1 MPNWCENR
9 IKISGST
16 EKINKLWEDVNSN
29 GLLNALR
36 PQPDNLFLENLDSE
50 KRLELD
56 EDGVPNWYDWRIE
69 NWGTKWEVNTQDLC
83 VEDNGDGTSDIYGDF
98 DSAWSPPIEAYIAF
112 NEADNGCEVEGWYSE
127 FGCDY
132 CGLYNSREG
141 DVYCDSVSAE
151 LALPEA
157 ERSEAFKR
165 IECDINLYE
174 WYFAMREISDEE

>member
-16 EKINKLWEDVNSN
+16 EKIKKLWEKVESD
-29 GLLNALR
+29 GLLNTLR
-36 PQPDNLFLENLDSE
+36 PQPNNLEEYENI
-50 KRLELD
+50 
-56 EDGVPNWYDWRIE
+56 DWRLQS
-69 NWGTKWEVNTQDLC
+69 WGTKWEVNTQDLC
-83 VEDNGDGTSDIYGDF
+83 VEDNGDGTSEIYGDF

-132 CGLYNSREG
+132 CGLYNVREG

>member
-9 IKISGST
+9 IRISGST
-16 EKINKLWEDVNSN
+16 EKINKLWEKVESD
-29 GLLNALR
+29 GLLNTLR
-36 PQPDNLFLENLDSE
+36 PQPNNLEEYENI
-50 KRLELD
+50 
-56 EDGVPNWYDWRIE
+56 DWRLQS
-69 NWGTKWEVNTQDLC
+69 WGTKWEVNTQDLC
-83 VEDNGDGTSDIYGDF
+83 VEDNGDGTSEIYGDF

-112 NEADNGCEVEGWYSE
+112 NESDNGCEVEGWYSE

-132 CGLYNSREG
+132 CGLYNVREG

>member
-9 IKISGST
+9 IRISGST
-16 EKINKLWEDVNSN
+16 EKINKLWEKVESD
-29 GLLNALR
+29 GLLNTLR
-36 PQPDNLFLENLDSE
+36 PQPNNLEEYENI
-50 KRLELD
+50 
-56 EDGVPNWYDWRIE
+56 DWRLQ

-132 CGLYNSREG
+132 CGLYNVREG

>member
-16 EKINKLWEDVNSN
+16 EKINKLWEKVESD

-36 PQPDNLFLENLDSE
+36 PQPKNLEEYENI
-50 KRLELD
+50 
-56 EDGVPNWYDWRIE
+56 DWRLQS
-69 NWGTKWEVNTQDLC
+69 WGTKWEVNTQDLC

-98 DSAWSPPIEAYIAF
+98 DSAWSPPLEAYIAF
-112 NEADNGCEVEGWYSE
+112 NQADNGCEVEGWYSE
-127 FGCDY
+127 FGGDY

>member
-16 EKINKLWEDVNSN
+16 EKINKLWEKVESD

-36 PQPDNLFLENLDSE
+36 PQPKNLEEYENI
-50 KRLELD
+50 
-56 EDGVPNWYDWRIE
+56 DWRLQK
-69 NWGTKWEVNTQDLC
+69 WGTKWEVNTQDLC

-98 DSAWSPPIEAYIAF
+98 DSAWSPPLEAYIAF
-112 NEADNGCEVEGWYSE
+112 NKMNNGCEVEGWYSE

-132 CGLYNSREG
+132 CGLYNVREG

>member
-16 EKINKLWEDVNSN
+16 EKINKLWEKVESD

-36 PQPDNLFLENLDSE
+36 PQPKNLEEYENI
-50 KRLELD
+50 
-56 EDGVPNWYDWRIE
+56 DWRLQK
-69 NWGTKWEVNTQDLC
+69 WGTKWEVNTQDLC

-98 DSAWSPPIEAYIAF
+98 DSAWSPPLEAYIAF
-112 NEADNGCEVEGWYSE
+112 NQADNGCEVEGWYSE
-127 FGCDY
+127 FGGDY

>member
-16 EKINKLWEDVNSN
+16 EKINKLWEKVESD
-29 GLLNALR
+29 GLLNTLR
-36 PQPDNLFLENLDSE
+36 PQPNNLEEYENI
-50 KRLELD
+50 
-56 EDGVPNWYDWRIE
+56 DWRLQK
-69 NWGTKWEVNTQDLC
+69 WGTKWEVNTQDLC

>member
-16 EKINKLWEDVNSN
+16 EKINKLWEEVESD
-29 GLLNALR
+29 GLLNTLR
-36 PQPDNLFLENLDSE
+36 PQPNNLEEYENI
-50 KRLELD
+50 
-56 EDGVPNWYDWRIE
+56 DWRLQ

-132 CGLYNSREG
+132 CGLYNVREG

-151 LALPEA
+151 LELPEA

>member
-16 EKINKLWEDVNSN
+16 EKINKLWEKVESD
-29 GLLNALR
+29 GLLNTLR
-36 PQPDNLFLENLDSE
+36 PQPNNLEEYENI
-50 KRLELD
+50 
-56 EDGVPNWYDWRIE
+56 DWRLQ

-132 CGLYNSREG
+132 CGLYNVREG

>member
-16 EKINKLWEDVNSN
+16 EKINKLWEKVESD
-29 GLLNALR
+29 GLLNTLR
-36 PQPDNLFLENLDSE
+36 PQPNNLEEYENI
-50 KRLELD
+50 
-56 EDGVPNWYDWRIE
+56 DWRLQK
-69 NWGTKWEVNTQDLC
+69 WGTKWEVNTQDLC

-98 DSAWSPPIEAYIAF
+98 DSAWSPPLEAYIAF
-112 NEADNGCEVEGWYSE
+112 NKMNNGCEVEGWYSE

-174 WYFAMREISDEE
+174 WYFAMRDISDEE

>member
-9 IKISGST
+9 IRISGST
-16 EKINKLWEDVNSN
+16 EKINKLWEKVESD
-29 GLLNALR
+29 GLLNTLR
-36 PQPDNLFLENLDSE
+36 PQPNNLEEYENI
-50 KRLELD
+50 
-56 EDGVPNWYDWRIE
+56 DWRLQK
-69 NWGTKWEVNTQDLC
+69 WGTKWEVNTQDLC

-98 DSAWSPPIEAYIAF
+98 DSAWSPPLEAYIAF
-112 NEADNGCEVEGWYSE
+112 NKMNNGCEVEGWYSE

>member
-16 EKINKLWEDVNSN
+16 EKINKLWEKVESD

-36 PQPDNLFLENLDSE
+36 PQPKNLEEYENI
-50 KRLELD
+50 
-56 EDGVPNWYDWRIE
+56 DWRLQS
-69 NWGTKWEVNTQDLC
+69 WGTKWEVNTQDLC

-112 NEADNGCEVEGWYSE
+112 NKMNNGCEVEGWYSE

-132 CGLYNSREG
+132 CGLYNVREG

>member
-16 EKINKLWEDVNSN
+16 EKINKLWEKVESD
-29 GLLNALR
+29 GLLNTLR
-36 PQPDNLFLENLDSE
+36 PQPNNLEEYENI
-50 KRLELD
+50 
-56 EDGVPNWYDWRIE
+56 DWRLQK
-69 NWGTKWEVNTQDLC
+69 WGTKWEVNTQDLC

-98 DSAWSPPIEAYIAF
+98 DSAWSPPVEAYIAF
-112 NEADNGCEVEGWYSE
+112 NKMNNGCEVEGWYSE

>member
-9 IKISGST
+9 IRISGST
-16 EKINKLWEDVNSN
+16 EKINKLWEKVESD
-29 GLLNALR
+29 GLLNTLR
-36 PQPDNLFLENLDSE
+36 PQPNNLEEYENI
-50 KRLELD
+50 
-56 EDGVPNWYDWRIE
+56 DWRLQK
-69 NWGTKWEVNTQDLC
+69 WGTKWEVNTQDLC

-98 DSAWSPPIEAYIAF
+98 DSAWSPPLEAYIAF
-112 NEADNGCEVEGWYSE
+112 NKMNNGCEVEGWYSE

-151 LALPEA
+151 LELPEA

>member
-16 EKINKLWEDVNSN
+16 EKINKLWEKVESD

-36 PQPDNLFLENLDSE
+36 PQPKNLEEYENI
-50 KRLELD
+50 
-56 EDGVPNWYDWRIE
+56 DWRLQS
-69 NWGTKWEVNTQDLC
+69 WGTKWEVNTQDLC
-83 VEDNGDGTSDIYGDF
+83 VEDNGDGTSEIYGDF
-98 DSAWSPPIEAYIAF
+98 DSAWSPPLEAYIAF
-112 NEADNGCEVEGWYSE
+112 NQADNGCEVEGWYSE
-127 FGCDY
+127 FGGDY

>member
-16 EKINKLWEDVNSN
+16 EKINKLWEKVESD

-36 PQPDNLFLENLDSE
+36 PQLKNLEEYENI
-50 KRLELD
+50 
-56 EDGVPNWYDWRIE
+56 DWRLQS
-69 NWGTKWEVNTQDLC
+69 WGTKWEVNTQDLC

-132 CGLYNSREG
+132 CGLYNVREG

>member
-1 MPNWCENR
+1 LQ
-9 IKISGST
+9 S
-16 EKINKLWEDVNSN
+16 
-29 GLLNALR
+29 
-36 PQPDNLFLENLDSE
+36 
-50 KRLELD
+50 
-56 EDGVPNWYDWRIE
+56 
-69 NWGTKWEVNTQDLC
+69 WGTKWEVNTQDLC

-98 DSAWSPPIEAYIAF
+98 DSAWSPPLEAYIAF
-112 NEADNGCEVEGWYSE
+112 NQADNGCEVEGWYSE
-127 FGCDY
+127 FGGDY

-141 DVYCDSVSAE
+141 DICCDSVSAE

>member
-9 IKISGST
+9 IRISGST
-16 EKINKLWEDVNSN
+16 EKINKLWEKVESD
-29 GLLNALR
+29 GLLNTLR
-36 PQPDNLFLENLDSE
+36 PQPNNLEEYENI
-50 KRLELD
+50 
-56 EDGVPNWYDWRIE
+56 DWRLQK
-69 NWGTKWEVNTQDLC
+69 WGTKWEVNTQDLC

-98 DSAWSPPIEAYIAF
+98 DSAWSPPIKAYIAF

-174 WYFAMREISDEE
+174 WYFAMEESV

>member
-16 EKINKLWEDVNSN
+16 EKINKLWEKVESD
-29 GLLNALR
+29 GLLNTLR
-36 PQPDNLFLENLDSE
+36 PQPNNLEEYENI
-50 KRLELD
+50 
-56 EDGVPNWYDWRIE
+56 DWRLQK
-69 NWGTKWEVNTQDLC
+69 WGTKWEVNTQDLC

-132 CGLYNSREG
+132 CGLYNVREG

>member
-9 IKISGST
+9 IRISGST
-16 EKINKLWEDVNSN
+16 EKINKLWEKVESD
-29 GLLNALR
+29 GLLNTLR
-36 PQPDNLFLENLDSE
+36 PQPNNLEEYENI
-50 KRLELD
+50 
-56 EDGVPNWYDWRIE
+56 DWRLQ

-98 DSAWSPPIEAYIAF
+98 DSAWSPPLEAYIAF
-112 NEADNGCEVEGWYSE
+112 NKMNNGCEVEGWYSE

>member
-9 IKISGST
+9 IRISGST
-16 EKINKLWEDVNSN
+16 EKINKLWEKVESD
-29 GLLNALR
+29 GLLNTLR
-36 PQPDNLFLENLDSE
+36 PQPNNLEEYENI
-50 KRLELD
+50 
-56 EDGVPNWYDWRIE
+56 DWRLQK
-69 NWGTKWEVNTQDLC
+69 WGTKWEVNTQDLC

-132 CGLYNSREG
+132 CGLYNVREG

-151 LALPEA
+151 LELPEA

>member
-16 EKINKLWEDVNSN
+16 EKINKLWEKVESD
-29 GLLNALR
+29 GLLNTLR
-36 PQPDNLFLENLDSE
+36 PQPNNLEEYENI
-50 KRLELD
+50 
-56 EDGVPNWYDWRIE
+56 DWRLQS
-69 NWGTKWEVNTQDLC
+69 WGTKWEVNTQDLC

-98 DSAWSPPIEAYIAF
+98 DSAWSPPLEAYIAF
-112 NEADNGCEVEGWYSE
+112 NQADNGCEVEGWYSE
-127 FGCDY
+127 FGGDY

>member
-16 EKINKLWEDVNSN
+16 EKINKLWEKVESD
-29 GLLNALR
+29 GLLNTLR
-36 PQPDNLFLENLDSE
+36 PQPNNLEEYENI
-50 KRLELD
+50 
-56 EDGVPNWYDWRIE
+56 DWRLQK
-69 NWGTKWEVNTQDLC
+69 WGTKWEVNTQDLC

-112 NEADNGCEVEGWYSE
+112 NKADNGCEVEGWYSE

-132 CGLYNSREG
+132 CGLYNVREG

-151 LALPEA
+151 LELPEA

>member
-9 IKISGST
+9 IRISGST
-16 EKINKLWEDVNSN
+16 EKINKLWEKVESD
-29 GLLNALR
+29 GLLNTLR
-36 PQPDNLFLENLDSE
+36 PQPNNLEEYENI
-50 KRLELD
+50 
-56 EDGVPNWYDWRIE
+56 DWRLQK
-69 NWGTKWEVNTQDLC
+69 WGTKWEVNTQDLC

>member
-1 MPNWCENR
+1 MANFCDNR

-16 EKINKLWEDVNSN
+16 EKINKLWEKVESD
-29 GLLNALR
+29 GLLNTLR
-36 PQPDNLFLENLDSE
+36 PQPNNLEEYENI
-50 KRLELD
+50 
-56 EDGVPNWYDWRIE
+56 DWRLQK
-69 NWGTKWEVNTQDLC
+69 WGTKWEVNTQDLC

-165 IECDINLYE
+165 IECEFGDRFTV
-174 WYFAMREISDEE
+174 WHFSAG

>member
-16 EKINKLWEDVNSN
+16 EKINKLWEKVESD
-29 GLLNALR
+29 GLLNTLR
-36 PQPDNLFLENLDSE
+36 PQPNNLEEYENI
-50 KRLELD
+50 
-56 EDGVPNWYDWRIE
+56 DWRLQ

>member
-16 EKINKLWEDVNSN
+16 EKINKLWEKVESD
-29 GLLNALR
+29 GLLNTLR
-36 PQPDNLFLENLDSE
+36 PQPNNLEEYENI
-50 KRLELD
+50 
-56 EDGVPNWYDWRIE
+56 DWRLQK
-69 NWGTKWEVNTQDLC
+69 WGTKWEVNTQDLC

-112 NEADNGCEVEGWYSE
+112 NKMNNGCEVEGWYSE

>member
-16 EKINKLWEDVNSN
+16 EKINKLWEKVESD
-29 GLLNALR
+29 GLLNTLR
-36 PQPDNLFLENLDSE
+36 PQPNNLEEYENI
-50 KRLELD
+50 
-56 EDGVPNWYDWRIE
+56 DWRLQK
-69 NWGTKWEVNTQDLC
+69 WGTKWEVNTQDLC

-98 DSAWSPPIEAYIAF
+98 DSAWSPPLEAYIAF
-112 NEADNGCEVEGWYSE
+112 NQADNGCEVEGWYSE

>member
-1 MPNWCENR
+1 MPNWCENTIR
-9 IKISGST
+9 ISGST
-16 EKINKLWEDVNSN
+16 EKINKLWEEVESG

-36 PQPDNLFLENLDSE
+36 PQPNNLEEYENI
-50 KRLELD
+50 
-56 EDGVPNWYDWRIE
+56 DWRLQK
-69 NWGTKWEVNTQDLC
+69 WGTKWEVNTQDLC

-98 DSAWSPPIEAYIAF
+98 DSAWSPPVEAYIAF
-112 NEADNGCEVEGWYSE
+112 NQADNGCEVEGWYSE

-132 CGLYNSREG
+132 CGLYNVREG

>member
-16 EKINKLWEDVNSN
+16 EKINKLWEKVESD
-29 GLLNALR
+29 GLLNTLR
-36 PQPDNLFLENLDSE
+36 PQPNNLEEYENI
-50 KRLELD
+50 
-56 EDGVPNWYDWRIE
+56 DWRLQK
-69 NWGTKWEVNTQDLC
+69 WGTKWEVNTQDLC

-98 DSAWSPPIEAYIAF
+98 DSAWSPPLEAYIAF
-112 NEADNGCEVEGWYSE
+112 NKMNNGCEVEGWYSE

-132 CGLYNSREG
+132 CGLYNVREG

-174 WYFAMREISDEE
+174 WYFAMRDISDEE

>member
-9 IKISGST
+9 IRISGST
-16 EKINKLWEDVNSN
+16 EKINKLWEKVESD
-29 GLLNALR
+29 GLLNTLR
-36 PQPDNLFLENLDSE
+36 PQPNNLEEYENI
-50 KRLELD
+50 
-56 EDGVPNWYDWRIE
+56 DWRLQS
-69 NWGTKWEVNTQDLC
+69 WGTKWEVNTQDLC